1 MSSLDPIEGVS
12 GNSSINPYDPSNYS
26 ASSSQDSTIQGMEN
40 SLGMDKE
47 QEEKFESNLYN
58 FLTQE
63 NKHDTD
69 NLIAK
74 MKEETQAVTQV

>member
-12 GNSSINPYDPSNYS
+12 GASSVNPYDPSNYS
-26 ASSSQDSTIQGMEN
+26 VGSSQDSSIQGMEN

-47 QEEKFESNLYN
+47 QEEKFETNLYN

-63 NKHDTD
+63 NKHETD
-69 NLIAK
+69 HLLEK
-74 MKEETQAVTQV
+74 MKEDTQAVTQV